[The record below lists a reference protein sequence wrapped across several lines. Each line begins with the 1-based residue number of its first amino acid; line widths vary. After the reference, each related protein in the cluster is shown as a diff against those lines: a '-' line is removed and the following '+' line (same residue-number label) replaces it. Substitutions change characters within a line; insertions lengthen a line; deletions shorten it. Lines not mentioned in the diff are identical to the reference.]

1 MNDID
6 IVAEDDDGVDEGED
20 DVKDDCWSDQGTD
33 RIFIE
38 AAVGNTSHPSLQAS
52 SNVDSTAGVVAPT
65 AASSIERYIPQL
77 PNN

>member
-6 IVAEDDDGVDEGED
+6 IIAEDDDGVDEGED

-33 RIFIE
+33 RLFIE
-38 AAVGNTSHPSLQAS
+38 ATVGNTMYPSVQS
-52 SNVDSTAGVVAPT
+52 SANVDTTAGASGLP
-65 AASSIERYIPQL
+65 AASSIERYNPQL